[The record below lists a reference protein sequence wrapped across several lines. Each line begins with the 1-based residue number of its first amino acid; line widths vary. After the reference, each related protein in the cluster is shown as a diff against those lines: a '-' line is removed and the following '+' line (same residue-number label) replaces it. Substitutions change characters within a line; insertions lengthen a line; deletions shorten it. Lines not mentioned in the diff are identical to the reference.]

1 MIPVLGIRT
10 RRPMPHAEQLPLQ
23 PEQFVPLRPERTIH
37 ARSHGDVLARDFE
50 LAQRIGHAVGNPCVA
65 GHDGHPYQL
74 DAGGLRQRQH
84 GDPVIEA
91 FHHVAV

>member
-1 MIPVLGIRT
+1 
-10 RRPMPHAEQLPLQ
+10 MPHAEQLPLQ

-37 ARSHGDVLARDFE
+37 ARGHGDVLARDFE

-84 GDPVIEA
+84 GDTVIEA